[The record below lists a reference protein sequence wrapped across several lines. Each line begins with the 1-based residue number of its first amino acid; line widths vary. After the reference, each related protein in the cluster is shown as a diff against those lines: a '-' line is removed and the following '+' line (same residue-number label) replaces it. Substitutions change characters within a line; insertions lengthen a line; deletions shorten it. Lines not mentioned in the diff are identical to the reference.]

1 MVSSIERF
9 HCIQDSQLGPKG
21 VLYRE
26 VPLYSMHGCMHT
38 SVQHA
43 LLKTHTD
50 GCAHSRNEAEKP
62 RYKAAESGKDNGD
75 NETGDQG
82 IEGELGGWRR
92 LVVHHRVGWLGG
104 HHLRL
109 RGRRRSGW

>member
-1 MVSSIERF
+1 
-9 HCIQDSQLGPKG
+9 
-21 VLYRE
+21 
-26 VPLYSMHGCMHT
+26 MHAHFCPAC
-38 SVQHA
+38 SA
-43 LLKTHTD
+43 KTHTD

-92 LVVHHRVGWLGG
+92 LVVYHRVGWLGG

-109 RGRRRSGW
+109 RGRRRSG